1 MNSTRSFRW
10 QDNRGF
16 ALIFLVVA
24 LPLILLLFLSLLRF
38 SRFIER
44 KIKLQNGIDA
54 AILSGATVLAEGLNQ
69 ISRLNLRLEYYHRLY
84 ATARAG
90 TLIHGGVKIAEI
102 VIRKKIEAIALKQE
116 FIKIRFPILATQK
129 TVALAKKNGTP
140 NIFLFPLQQTY
151 PIQRDPPRNGL
162 PNVYR
167 LSSGK
172 ASEILP
178 WQVVGHYYRSAYKA
192 DSKAA
197 LFGTDLLHETWRGYV
212 IE

>member
-84 ATARAG
+84 AAARAG
-90 TLIHGGVKIAEI
+90 TWVHGGVKIAEI

-140 NIFLFPLQQTY
+140 NILLFPLQQTY